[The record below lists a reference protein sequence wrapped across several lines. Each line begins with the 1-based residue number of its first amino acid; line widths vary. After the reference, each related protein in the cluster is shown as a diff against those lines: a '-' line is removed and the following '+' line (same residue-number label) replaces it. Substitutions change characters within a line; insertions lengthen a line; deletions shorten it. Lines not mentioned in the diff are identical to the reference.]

1 MRRLRV
7 CGSVLWTF
15 LCVVGLADP
24 RFTEVAEQAG
34 LDFEH
39 VNGMTGERWIVETV
53 GAGVGVLDFDG
64 DGRLDIWMVQGGP
77 LVDRALGSPK
87 DRLFRNVSEAGAL
100 RFEDV
105 TDASGVNST
114 EYGMGV
120 AAGDMD
126 NDGDADVFVAN
137 FGSNRLFENL
147 GDGRFRDITGKAGL
161 GGLEWSVSASWAD
174 IDGDGL
180 LDLYVVNYL
189 DYSIEKNKVCRDI
202 ASRAAYCAP
211 SSYAPVADR
220 LYRNRGDGSFD
231 DISDAAGINSVAGP
245 GLGVV
250 AHDFDA
256 DGAVDF
262 YVANDGAAN
271 LLWLNQGDG
280 RFEDGAALAFVAVN
294 GNGAAEAG
302 MGVDAED
309 FDADCDVDL
318 FVTHLATE
326 TNTLYRN
333 QGDWFSDSTNQAGL
347 AASSGPFTGFGTGW
361 FDADNDGDLDLFSAN
376 GAVSAIAALREAGD
390 AYPLRQRNQLWLNNG
405 QGRYREV
412 LDEPAFGA
420 LEVSRGVAFADLD
433 NDGDVDLV
441 TSNNSGVVRVYRNSA
456 SASWLGVDPRGRH
469 GGTAIGAEV
478 WLESSPCPRRR
489 VATDGSFASANDPRI
504 VFGRADD
511 AAPQTVHV
519 RWPDG
524 AETRFGPLPPGR
536 YHRLQQP
543 PADGSNAAAP

>member
-1 MRRLRV
+1 MSGAVL
-7 CGSVLWTF
+7 SVVF
-15 LCVVGLADP
+15 CMAGLAEP

-34 LDFEH
+34 VDFEH
-39 VNGMTGERWIVETV
+39 INGMTGSRWIVETV

-64 DGRLDIWMVQGGP
+64 DGRLDIWLVQGGP
-77 LVDRALGSPK
+77 LVDRAEGLPN
-87 DRLFRNVSEAGAL
+87 DRLFRNASSGGVL

-105 TDASGVNST
+105 TDASGVHSI

-120 AAGDMD
+120 ATGDID

-137 FGSNRLFENL
+137 YGPNRLFENL
-147 GDGRFRDITGKAGL
+147 GDGRFRDITRQAGL
-161 GGLEWSVSASWAD
+161 AAPEWSVSASWAD

-211 SSYAPVADR
+211 SSYAPVPDR
-220 LYRNRGDGSFD
+220 LYRNRGDGSFED
-231 DISDAAGINSVAGP
+231 VSDAAGITSVAGP

-256 DGAVDF
+256 DGTVDF

-271 LLWLNQGDG
+271 LLWLNQGDS

-326 TNTLYRN
+326 TNTLYVN
-333 QGDWFSDSTNQAGL
+333 QGEWFSDSSNQAGL

-390 AYPLRQRNQLWLNNG
+390 AYPLRQRNQFWLNNG
-405 QGRYREV
+405 RGRYSEI

-420 LEVSRGVAFADLD
+420 LEVSRGVAFGDLD

-441 TSNNSGVVRVYRNSA
+441 TANNRGAARVYRNRA
-456 SASWLGVDPRGRH
+456 SATWLGVDLRGRH
-469 GGTAIGAEV
+469 GETAIGAEA
-478 WLESSPCPRRR
+478 WIESSPCPRRR
-489 VATDGSFASANDPRI
+489 VATDGSYASANDPRI
-504 VFGRADD
+504 VFGRAAD
-511 AAPQTVHV
+511 ATPQTVHV

-524 AETRFGPLPPGR
+524 TETRFGPLPTGR
-536 YHRLQQP
+536 YHRLVQP
-543 PADGSNAAAP
+543 SSPTVRVEEQP

>member
-1 MRRLRV
+1 MAGV
-7 CGSVLWTF
+7 VFSSVLC
-15 LCVVGLADP
+15 LAGVADP
-24 RFTEVAEQAG
+24 RFSEVAESAG
-34 LDFEH
+34 LDFKH
-39 VNGMTGERWIVETV
+39 VNGMAGERWIVETV

-64 DGRLDIWMVQGGP
+64 DGRLDIWLVQGGP
-77 LVDRALGSPK
+77 LIDRADGLPS
-87 DRLFRNVSEAGAL
+87 DRLFRNASTGGTL

-105 TDASGVNST
+105 TDASGVSST
-114 EYGMGV
+114 EYGMGI

-137 FGSNRLFENL
+137 FGPNRLFENL
-147 GDGRFRDITGKAGL
+147 GDGRFRDITENAGL
-161 GGLEWSVSASWAD
+161 AAPEWSVSASWAD

-189 DYSIEKNKVCRDI
+189 DYAIANNKVCRDI

-211 SSYAPVADR
+211 SSYEPVPDR
-220 LYRNRGDGSFD
+220 LYRNLGRGRFA
-231 DISDAAGINSVAGP
+231 DISDAAGIGGVAGP

-250 AHDFDA
+250 SHDFDA

-271 LLWLNQGDG
+271 SLWLNQGDG
-280 RFEDGAALAFVAVN
+280 RFEDGAGLAFVAVN

-326 TNTLYRN
+326 TNTLYVN

-376 GAVSAIAALREAGD
+376 GAVSAIAALREAGE

-405 QGRYREV
+405 RGRYAEV
-412 LDEPAFGA
+412 LDEAAFGA

-441 TSNNSGVVRVYRNSA
+441 AANNSGGARVYRNA
-456 SASWLGVDPRGRH
+456 AGASWLGVDVRGRD
-469 GGTAIGAEV
+469 GQTAVGAEV

-511 AAPQTVHV
+511 ATPQTVHV
-519 RWPDG
+519 RWPDNT
-524 AETRFGPLPPGR
+524 ETRFGPLAPGR

-543 PADGSNAAAP
+543 PEPEGSGGAAP

>member
-1 MRRLRV
+1 MRHGHRDALETFARPRV
-7 CGSVLWTF
+7 GHRRFRVTGAALSAVFCIG
-15 LCVVGLADP
+15 GLAEP
-24 RFTEVAEQAG
+24 RFTEVAEQSG
-34 LDFEH
+34 LEFEH
-39 VNGMTGERWIVETV
+39 VNGMTGGRWIVETV

-64 DGRLDIWMVQGGP
+64 DGRLDIWLVQGGP
-77 LVDRALGSPK
+77 LDDRSSSSGLPS
-87 DRLFRNVSEAGAL
+87 DRLFRNASSRGAL

-105 TDASGVNST
+105 TEASGVRSN

-120 AAGDMD
+120 ATGDMD

-137 FGSNRLFENL
+137 FGPNRLFENL
-147 GDGRFRDITGKAGL
+147 GDGRFRDVTGKAGL
-161 GGLEWSVSASWAD
+161 GAHEWSVSASWAD
-174 IDGDGL
+174 VDGDSL

-189 DYSIEKNKVCRDI
+189 DYSIETNKVCRDV

-231 DISDAAGINSVAGP
+231 DISEAAGINDVAGP

-256 DGAVDF
+256 DGRADF

-271 LLWLNQGDG
+271 FLWLNQGDG

-326 TNTLYRN
+326 TNTLYVN
-333 QGDWFSDSTNQAGL
+333 QGGWFSDSSNQAGL

-361 FDADNDGDLDLFSAN
+361 FDADNDGDFDLFSAN

-405 QGRYREV
+405 LGRYSEV
-412 LDEPAFGA
+412 LDVPAFGA
-420 LEVSRGVAFADLD
+420 LEVSRGVAFGDLD
-433 NDGDVDLV
+433 NDGAWTL
-441 TSNNSGVVRVYRNSA
+441 
-456 SASWLGVDPRGRH
+456 
-469 GGTAIGAEV
+469 
-478 WLESSPCPRRR
+478 
-489 VATDGSFASANDPRI
+489 
-504 VFGRADD
+504 
-511 AAPQTVHV
+511 
-519 RWPDG
+519 
-524 AETRFGPLPPGR
+524 
-536 YHRLQQP
+536 
-543 PADGSNAAAP
+543 

>member
-1 MRRLRV
+1 MAGV
-7 CGSVLWTF
+7 
-15 LCVVGLADP
+15 ADP
-24 RFTEVAEQAG
+24 RFSSVAESAG
-34 LDFEH
+34 LDFKH
-39 VNGMTGERWIVETV
+39 VNGMAGERWIVETV

-64 DGRLDIWMVQGGP
+64 DGRLDIWLVQGGP
-77 LVDRALGSPK
+77 LLERADGLPS
-87 DRLFRNVSEAGAL
+87 DRLFRNASTGGTL
-100 RFEDV
+100 HFEDV
-105 TDASGVNST
+105 TDLSGVSST

-137 FGSNRLFENL
+137 FGPNRLFENL
-147 GDGRFRDITGKAGL
+147 GDGRFRDITEHAGL
-161 GGLEWSVSASWAD
+161 AAREWSVSASWAD

-189 DYSIEKNKVCRDI
+189 DYAITNNKVCRDI

-211 SSYAPVADR
+211 SSYAPVPDR
-220 LYRNRGDGSFD
+220 LYRNLGRGRFD
-231 DISDAAGINSVAGP
+231 DISDGAGISGVAGP

-250 AHDFDA
+250 SHDFDA

-271 LLWLNQGDG
+271 SLWLNQGDG
-280 RFEDGAALAFVAVN
+280 RFEDGAGLAFVAVN

-326 TNTLYRN
+326 TNTLYVN

-405 QGRYREV
+405 RGRYTEI

-441 TSNNSGVVRVYRNSA
+441 TANNSGAARVYRNMA
-456 SASWLGVDPRGRH
+456 SASWIGVDLRGRG
-469 GGTAIGAEV
+469 GGTAVGAEV

-504 VFGRADD
+504 IFGRADD
-511 AAPQTVHV
+511 ATPQTVLV

-524 AETRFGPLPPGR
+524 TEARFGPLVPGR

-543 PADGSNAAAP
+543 PEPGVDSKELP

>member
-1 MRRLRV
+1 MAGLV
-7 CGSVLWTF
+7 VSSVFCLAG
-15 LCVVGLADP
+15 VADP
-24 RFTEVAEQAG
+24 RFSEVAASAG
-34 LDFEH
+34 LDFKH
-39 VNGMTGERWIVETV
+39 VNGMAGERWIVETV

-64 DGRLDIWMVQGGP
+64 DGRLDIWLVQGGP
-77 LVDRALGSPK
+77 LIERTDGLPK
-87 DRLFRNVSEAGAL
+87 DRLFRNVSTGGAL

-105 TDASGVNST
+105 TDASGVRST
-114 EYGMGV
+114 EYGMGI

-137 FGSNRLFENL
+137 FGPNRLFENL
-147 GDGRFRDITGKAGL
+147 GDGRLRDITENAGL
-161 GGLEWSVSASWAD
+161 AAPEWSVSASWAD

-189 DYSIEKNKVCRDI
+189 DYAVANNKVCRDI

-211 SSYAPVADR
+211 SSYAPVPDR
-220 LYRNRGDGSFD
+220 LYRNLGRGRFA
-231 DISDAAGINSVAGP
+231 DISDAAGIGGVAGP

-271 LLWLNQGDG
+271 SLWLNQGDG
-280 RFEDGAALAFVAVN
+280 RFEDGAGLAFVAVN

-326 TNTLYRN
+326 TNTLYVN

-390 AYPLRQRNQLWLNNG
+390 AYPLRQRNQLWLNDG
-405 QGRYREV
+405 RGRYVEV

-441 TSNNSGVVRVYRNSA
+441 TANNSGAARVYRNMA
-456 SASWLGVDPRGRH
+456 SASWIGVDVRGRN
-469 GGTAIGAEV
+469 GGTAVGAEV

-524 AETRFGPLPPGR
+524 TETRFGPLAPGR

-543 PADGSNAAAP
+543 PEPDGPFEELP